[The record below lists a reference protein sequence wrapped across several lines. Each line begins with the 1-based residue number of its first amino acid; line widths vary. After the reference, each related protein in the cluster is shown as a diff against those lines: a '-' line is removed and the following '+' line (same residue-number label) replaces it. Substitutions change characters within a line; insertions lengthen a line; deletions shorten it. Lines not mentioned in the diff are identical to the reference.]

1 MTKSNVERIAVI
13 GGGSWGTALA
23 DLLARNGNDTILWAY
38 EKSLADEMSKT
49 RVNSVYMSGVTLHES
64 LRITSSLEEAL
75 TERTMVLLVT
85 PVQVMRSVLSQA
97 AGLIGSDTIIVNAS
111 KGIELDTLKTVSQIC
126 CEIMGDEII
135 SRYVALSGPT
145 FAREVAE
152 RLPTLILAASSNE
165 NCAARVQAAISN
177 PSFRAY
183 TNSDYIG
190 AELGGAIKNVIAIAA
205 GICDGLG
212 FGHNA
217 RAALITRGLAEMN
230 RLGLAM
236 GADAHTFA
244 GLAGMGDL
252 VLTCTGDLSRNRTV
266 GYKLGQGMRL
276 SAILAEMKMVAE
288 GVKSAESIYRLSCKL
303 GVDMPIVA
311 KVFQILHEDKPAREA
326 VTELMA
332 RALKAER

>member
-23 DLLARNGNDTILWAY
+23 DLLARNGNDTILWIH
-38 EKSLADEMSKT
+38 EKHIADEMKET
-49 RVNSVYMSGVTLHES
+49 RINSVYMSGITLHETLQFTNS
-64 LRITSSLEEAL
+64 LVEAL
-75 TERTMVLLVT
+75 ADRTIVLLVT
-85 PVQVMRSVLSQA
+85 PVQVMRSVLAQA
-97 AGLIGSDTIIVNAS
+97 VGLIGSETIIVNAS

-126 CEIMGDEII
+126 REILGNGII

-152 RLPTLILAASSNE
+152 RLPTLILAASVCE
-165 NCAARVQAAISN
+165 ICAARVQAAISN

-183 TNSDYIG
+183 TNNDYIG

-230 RLGLAM
+230 RLGEAM
-236 GADAHTFA
+236 GANPHTFA

-266 GYKLGQGMRL
+266 GFKLGQGMRL
-276 SAILAEMKMVAE
+276 SEILAEMNMVAE
-288 GVKSAESIYRLSCKL
+288 GVKSAESVHRLACKL
-303 GVDMPIVA
+303 GVEMPIVE